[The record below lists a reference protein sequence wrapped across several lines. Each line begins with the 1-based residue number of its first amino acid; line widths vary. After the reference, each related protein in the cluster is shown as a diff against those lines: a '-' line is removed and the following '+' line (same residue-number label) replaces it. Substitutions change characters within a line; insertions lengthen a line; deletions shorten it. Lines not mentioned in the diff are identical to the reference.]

1 MYYAVNQFLLKRI
14 KVLCQMKHVYKFDRV
29 KWRVWDVSLHFS
41 SWDSA
46 TKCHLCEQY
55 RQKHIHLMGCPTNQP
70 TVIQHNVEYSAI
82 VRSRSSQAE
91 RKVNSVSSIHFN
103 LTGLVVE
110 KSSKSK
116 FWPTTSVGMVRQVR
130 SSLRKKISKVS
141 NILNRFFRS
150 FWFLNQKNSFCFSVN
165 WRIL

>member
-1 MYYAVNQFLLKRI
+1 
-14 KVLCQMKHVYKFDRV
+14 
-29 KWRVWDVSLHFS
+29 
-41 SWDSA
+41 
-46 TKCHLCEQY
+46 
-55 RQKHIHLMGCPTNQP
+55 MGCPTNQP

-150 FWFLNQKNSFCFSVN
+150 F
-165 WRIL
+165 